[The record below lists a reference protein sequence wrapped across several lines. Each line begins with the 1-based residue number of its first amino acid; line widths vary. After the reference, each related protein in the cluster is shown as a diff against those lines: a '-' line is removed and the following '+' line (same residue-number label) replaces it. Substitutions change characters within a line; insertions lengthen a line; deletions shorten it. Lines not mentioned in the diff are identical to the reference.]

1 MDIFL
6 LAALTCLVIATVG
19 YAVNKVLRLPWMFTV
34 VVFGLTLA
42 TLGWF
47 QTTMA
52 GRDFQ
57 FLARLGMLFFLFTL
71 GMDLE
76 LTQIRKLGKYI
87 VGGNILLTLTEGFV
101 LALFFYFGFPQF
113 VNHSFIIALVAG
125 IAFGT
130 VGEVVLLAILKEF
143 GLEHTRFGQ
152 LALGIGV
159 FDDIFEILVL
169 AVVIALP
176 ALVAGGP
183 AAAAWQESTRI
194 VLVLV
199 GLMFATLLLIWFG
212 PTAQRVLS
220 KVPGDSFVLPFTIF
234 AVIFAFIY
242 FGTRYF
248 ENMGVVAA
256 IFGGI
261 TVRQLLPPKAIE
273 HYKKP
278 IFFVG
283 NIFLGPFF
291 FLSLGGRMSF
301 SALLTYPWL
310 VLAIMAI
317 ALCTRMGISY
327 VLFHNLIGK
336 RESVALGVGLT
347 SKFSTSI
354 ISENLL
360 FTAGLIGQP
369 LYSTMMAAF
378 ILLKPIVAGVF
389 SREVG
394 RIKEAGTPAPFE

>member
-47 QTTMA
+47 QATMA

-159 FDDIFEILVL
+159 FDDIFEILV
-169 AVVIALP
+169 P
-176 ALVAGGP
+176 CP
-183 AAAAWQESTRI
+183 
-194 VLVLV
+194 
-199 GLMFATLLLIWFG
+199 
-212 PTAQRVLS
+212 
-220 KVPGDSFVLPFTIF
+220 D
-234 AVIFAFIY
+234 
-242 FGTRYF
+242 
-248 ENMGVVAA
+248 
-256 IFGGI
+256 
-261 TVRQLLPPKAIE
+261 
-273 HYKKP
+273 
-278 IFFVG
+278 
-283 NIFLGPFF
+283 
-291 FLSLGGRMSF
+291 
-301 SALLTYPWL
+301 
-310 VLAIMAI
+310 
-317 ALCTRMGISY
+317 
-327 VLFHNLIGK
+327 
-336 RESVALGVGLT
+336 
-347 SKFSTSI
+347 
-354 ISENLL
+354 
-360 FTAGLIGQP
+360 
-369 LYSTMMAAF
+369 
-378 ILLKPIVAGVF
+378 
-389 SREVG
+389 
-394 RIKEAGTPAPFE
+394 